1 MGLLLD
7 ANVKPWFVI
16 SVKCEG
22 GTCLGCIDWRMES
35 VSRGQNQCT
44 SRVKATSGRCGK
56 VMGVPSMLESCD
68 GVDTLTSSLS
78 ESDSELS
85 ELSEFSVLT
94 MPRTGFKV
102 RGRTESPRAEGKR
115 SFFSCTLFVLMLYM
129 DAFDHAIILKKC
141 VRT

>member
-1 MGLLLD
+1 M
-7 ANVKPWFVI
+7 

-22 GTCLGCIDWRMES
+22 GTCLGCIDWRTGS

-44 SRVKATSGRCGK
+44 FRVRATSGRCGK
-56 VMGVPSMLESCD
+56 VMGVPSMLESGD
-68 GVDTLTSSLS
+68 DVDTLASSLS

-85 ELSEFSVLT
+85 ELSEFPVLT
-94 MPRTGFKV
+94 MSRTGLKV

-115 SFFSCTLFVLMLYM
+115 SFFACILFVLMLHM

>member
-1 MGLLLD
+1 M
-7 ANVKPWFVI
+7 
-16 SVKCEG
+16 SVKCED
-22 GTCLGCIDWRMES
+22 GTCLGCVDWRMGS

-44 SRVKATSGRCGK
+44 SRVRATSGRCGK

-102 RGRTESPRAEGKR
+102 RGRTESPRAEGKM